1 MGRDGWRDQLTAV
14 CSQTGQEWMR
24 FRSGGVIQFS
34 TRTKSS
40 RLGFSFDIVVY
51 DEAQELTGVHVQVI
65 NPTTTSGDKHNLQ
78 LIYAGTPTRA
88 GNPAE
93 VFRNVREQAWEGGER
108 AADLMWLEYGDE
120 EMGDIW
126 DESRWWSVMPS
137 LGAHADARAIRAG
150 MKDMDELGAAQE
162 YLGYWLPAAE
172 QVERPVIGA
181 DEWAACE
188 VERAPE
194 ACADE
199 RVAYGVKFSPDGAL
213 VALGYQSGLT
223 DSLIAG
229 VSFAVVGRD
238 ENGACLRWHTAQTAA
253 GLWDYAN
260 ARLACGFAIVNRCRK
275 RSAASGYEH
284 WDTVPSEVDFY
295 TEAGCWEISRE
306 DASSPWEA
314 VWNPDDMGE
323 PRMVA
328 LVFRPDGRHPLGRS
342 RFTVPMR
349 GIVQEYMANALNLHV
364 ASEFTAVGQ
373 KWATG
378 LTDAQLEKFASNK
391 WGTSADSV
399 VLATDNPESGG
410 NPQFGNFT
418 QQSMEPV
425 LSVKR
430 SLATDFAA
438 AASIP
443 VADLLTQDSNPTSA
457 EALTAMQN
465 KLISLVEGVN
475 ARNSRV
481 LRKIALMLMAVEGD
495 TTLAGLTDEQRGV
508 MVHMRTPETV
518 SVAGQS
524 DAMLKRIQ
532 GLPYLAESD
541 VAIEQLGFT
550 DDQVP
555 RVKSARDRYYARQ
568 MVAQAVQSSGLDLS
582 GAPSGGD
589 GA

>member
-1 MGRDGWRDQLTAV
+1 MSDASEITGIVGAVARYASEGDPDGT
-14 CSQTGQEWMR
+14 
-24 FRSGGVIQFS
+24 
-34 TRTKSS
+34 S
-40 RLGFSFDIVVY
+40 R
-51 DEAQELTGVHVQVI
+51 AQADAARL
-65 NPTTTSGDKHNLQ
+65 
-78 LIYAGTPTRA
+78 RA
-88 GNPAE
+88 CVD
-93 VFRNVREQAWEGGER
+93 VFRANESRNDELYEIYEGTASLHKVPTIVPDRYKTLRVGCPWPEIAVQSVVER
-108 AADLMWLEYGDE
+108 SRFERFVFEEDGDASDLMDE
-120 EMGDIW
+120 I
-126 DESRWWSVMPS
+126 S
-137 LGAHADARAIRAG
+137 
-150 MKDMDELGAAQE
+150 
-162 YLGYWLPAAE
+162 
-172 QVERPVIGA
+172 ER
-181 DEWAACE
+181 CE
-188 VERAPE
+188 
-194 ACADE
+194 
-199 RVAYGVKFSPDGAL
+199 

-438 AASIP
+438 ASSIP

-495 TTLAGLTDEQRGV
+495 TTLAGLTDGQRGV

-568 MVAQAVQSSGLDLS
+568 MVAEAVQSSGLDLS

>member
-1 MGRDGWRDQLTAV
+1 MSDASEIAGIPRAIAEYDRADDPEGTGRAV
-14 CSQTGQEWMR
+14 IDSQ
-24 FRSGGVIQFS
+24 
-34 TRTKSS
+34 
-40 RLGFSFDIVVY
+40 RLKACVD
-51 DEAQELTGVHVQVI
+51 
-65 NPTTTSGDKHNLQ
+65 
-78 LIYAGTPTRA
+78 
-88 GNPAE
+88 
-93 VFRNVREQAWEGGER
+93 VFRANEGRNGELYEIYEGTV
-108 AADLMWLEYGDE
+108 DLHEVPTVVPDRYRSLRVGCPWPEIAVQSVAE
-120 EMGDIW
+120 R
-126 DESRWWSVMPS
+126 SRFSRYVFPEDS
-137 LGAHADARAIRAG
+137 EASDL
-150 MKDMDELGAAQE
+150 MDELS
-162 YLGYWLPAAE
+162 
-172 QVERPVIGA
+172 ER
-181 DEWAACE
+181 CE
-188 VERAPE
+188 
-194 ACADE
+194 
-199 RVAYGVKFSPDGAL
+199 
-213 VALGYQSGLT
+213 VALGYQAGLT
-223 DSLIAG
+223 DSLITG

-238 ENGACLRWHTAQTAA
+238 QNGACLRWHTAQTAA
-253 GLWDYAN
+253 GAWDYAN
-260 ARLACGFAIVNRCRK
+260 GRLGCGFAIVNRCRK
-275 RSAASGYEH
+275 RSMASGVEE

-295 TEAGCWEISRE
+295 TEAGCWEITRD
-306 DASSPWEA
+306 DAVGPWRA
-314 VWNPDDMGE
+314 TWVPDDMGE

-373 KWATG
+373 KWASG
-378 LTDAQLEKFASNK
+378 LTDEQFAVFAANK
-391 WGTSADSV
+391 WKASADSV
-399 VLATDNPESGG
+399 VLVTDNPESGS

-443 VADLLTQDSNPTSA
+443 VAELLTQDSNPTSA

-465 KLISLVEGVN
+465 KLISLVESVN
-475 ARNSRV
+475 ARNSRT
-481 LRKIALMLMAVEGD
+481 LRKIALMLMAVETD
-495 TTLAGLTDEQRGV
+495 VPLSGLTPEQSSV

-568 MVAQAVQSSGLDLS
+568 MVSGAVQSSGLDLYG
-582 GAPSGGD
+582 GALNGSE

>member
-1 MGRDGWRDQLTAV
+1 MSDASEISGIVRALAEYDLSSDPDGTSRAHMDSARLKACVDVFQANENRNDELYEIYEGTVSLHKVPTIVPDRYKKLRVGCPWPEIAV
-14 CSQTGQEWMR
+14 QSVVERSR
-24 FRSGGVIQFS
+24 FERFVFEEDG
-34 TRTKSS
+34 
-40 RLGFSFDIVVY
+40 
-51 DEAQELTGVHVQVI
+51 EA
-65 NPTTTSGDKHNLQ
+65 S
-78 LIYAGTPTRA
+78 
-88 GNPAE
+88 
-93 VFRNVREQAWEGGER
+93 
-108 AADLMWLEYGDE
+108 DL
-120 EMGDIW
+120 
-126 DESRWWSVMPS
+126 
-137 LGAHADARAIRAG
+137 
-150 MKDMDELGAAQE
+150 MDELST
-162 YLGYWLPAAE
+162 
-172 QVERPVIGA
+172 R
-181 DEWAACE
+181 CE
-188 VERAPE
+188 
-194 ACADE
+194 
-199 RVAYGVKFSPDGAL
+199 

-238 ENGACLRWHTAQTAA
+238 ANGACLRWHTAQTAA

-260 ARLACGFAIVNRCRK
+260 SRLSCGFAIVNRCRK
-275 RSAASGYEH
+275 RSASTGYEH

-295 TEAGCWEISRE
+295 TESGCWEISRE
-306 DASSPWEA
+306 DAVSPWVA
-314 VWNPDDMGE
+314 SWNPDDMGE

-399 VLATDNPESGG
+399 VLATDNPESGN

-481 LRKIALMLMAVEGD
+481 LRKIALMLMAVEEN
-495 TTLAGLTDEQRGV
+495 TTLNGLTDEQRGV

-541 VAIEQLGFT
+541 VAIEQLGFA

-555 RVKSARDRYYARQ
+555 RVKAARDRYYARQ
-568 MVAQAVQSSGLDLS
+568 MVAEAMQSSGLDLT
-582 GAPSGGD
+582 GVPSGGD